1 VKAPEERIGV
11 LIRDTA
17 RLMVQHVRPQLE
29 RLDLTFTQYLV
40 VRDLLE
46 SGGGI
51 SQRVLG
57 ENINI
62 AEATLVGIIGG
73 LERRELII
81 RKRSETDRRNS
92 ELFLSPAGRALAR
105 KVLKRVATVTDLAC
119 VGFSTT
125 EIPVLRSLLTRMKS
139 NLRGPHGTN

>member
-1 VKAPEERIGV
+1 VKATEERIGV

-17 RLMVQHVRPQLE
+17 RLMVQQLRPQLE

-57 ENINI
+57 DNINI
-62 AEATLVGIIGG
+62 AEATLVGIIAG
-73 LERRELII
+73 LEQRELIV

-92 ELFLSPAGRALAR
+92 ELFLSPAGRVLAR
-105 KVLKRVATVTDLAC
+105 KVLKRVSAVTDLAC
-119 VGFSTT
+119 IGFDTT

-139 NLRGPHGTN
+139 NLRGPNGTN

>member
-1 VKAPEERIGV
+1 VKITEERIGV

-17 RLMVQHVRPQLE
+17 RLMVQQLRPQLE
-29 RLDLTFTQYLV
+29 SLDLTFTQYLV

-57 ENINI
+57 DNINI
-62 AEATLVGIIGG
+62 AEATLVGVIGE
-73 LERRELII
+73 LERRKLIV
-81 RKRSETDRRNS
+81 RKRSEVDRRNS
-92 ELFLSPAGRALAR
+92 ELFLSPEGRTLAR
-105 KVLKRVATVTDLAC
+105 KVLKRVGAVTDTAC
-119 VGFSTT
+119 IGFSTD
-125 EIPVLRSLLTRMKS
+125 EIPALRSLLTRMKS

>member
-1 VKAPEERIGV
+1 MKATEQRIGV

-17 RLMVQHVRPQLE
+17 RLMVQQLRPHLE
-29 RLDLTFTQYLV
+29 LLGLTFTQYLV

-57 ENINI
+57 DNINI

-73 LERRELII
+73 LERRKLIV
-81 RKRSETDRRNS
+81 RRRSAADRRNS
-92 ELFLSPAGRALAR
+92 ELFLSPEGRTLAR
-105 KVLKRVATVTDLAC
+105 KVLKRVGAVTDIAI
-119 VGFSTT
+119 GFSND
-125 EIPVLRSLLTRMKS
+125 EIPVLRSFLTRIKL